1 MPKGERKMK
10 IGNKKSSDR
19 DTFFK
24 LKWLSIAAILSF
36 YFICCSGG
44 EERTY
49 YAIEISG
56 NLIGYSETISSVDP
70 DSGHLLKTDT
80 KSVAL
85 LTLLEQPFNL
95 NTQEVCHYDPDTLNI
110 THYDADVR
118 AGQMFT
124 GSTITI
130 EGNKAQYIPKP
141 KGTLTTI
148 ELESGVLTNEYQ
160 LTKLVSQELGKNG
173 LQEKIYRLLDPTR
186 GRILERIYTYI
197 GEEKIIIEEAEHNC
211 SLYGMKDLTLG
222 LSGKIWLDRESRQP
236 IRTHLSDDT
245 VTYLTDAGVRNRIK
259 RASIDNRI
267 LAKVETRIPDFQ
279 NISHMKV
286 RAIIRSA
293 GEAISSAALNV
304 PGQRF
309 EVTVLDNKIEGVF
322 EISHQPYD
330 GSDAPPFP
338 SGNFYSDPDLV
349 PFLEP
354 ELMIESNDP
363 VLIKKAQELTENAR
377 DSWEAARLLARWV
390 GTEIA
395 GAIPGG
401 SARQTYDSRKG
412 ECGAHSRLF
421 AAFCRAVGI
430 PARMVIGGVYFYRGG
445 GFGQHGWNE
454 VYMGK
459 AGWIPLDATFQ
470 EYDYCDSGHIRIGY
484 MTSFQPVELEVLE
497 YKTGYSNQ

>member
-1 MPKGERKMK
+1 MK
-10 IGNKKSSDR
+10 IGDKRFSHK

-24 LKWLSIAAILSF
+24 LKCLSIAAILSF
-36 YFICCSGG
+36 FFICCSGG

-56 NLIGYSETISSVDP
+56 SLIGYSETISSVDP
-70 DSGHLLKTDT
+70 DSGNLTKTDT

-95 NTQEVCHYDPDTLNI
+95 NTREVCHYDPDTLNMI
-110 THYDADVR
+110 YYDADVR
-118 AGQMFT
+118 AGQMHT

-148 ELESGVLTNEYQ
+148 VLESEVLTNEYQ
-160 LTKLVSQELGKNG
+160 LTELLTQELGKDG
-173 LQEKIYRLLDPTR
+173 LQEKTYRLLDPTL

-197 GEEKIIIEEAEHNC
+197 GEDKIIIEEAEHNC
-211 SLYGMKDLTLG
+211 LLFGMKDLTLG

-236 IRTHLSDDT
+236 IRTHISDDT

-267 LAKVETRIPDFQ
+267 LAKVETRIPDHQ
-279 NISHMKV
+279 KISHMKV

-293 GEAISSAALNV
+293 GEAISAAALNV

-309 EVTVLDNKIEGVF
+309 EGTVTDNRIEGVF
-322 EISHQPYD
+322 EISHNRYD
-330 GSDAPPFP
+330 GNNAPPFP
-338 SGNFYSDPDLV
+338 PRDFQDNLDLM

-363 VLIKKAQELTENAR
+363 VLIKKAHELTENAR

-395 GAIPGG
+395 EAIPGG
-401 SARQTYDSRKG
+401 SARQTYDTRKG

-430 PARMVIGGVYFYRGG
+430 PSRMVMGGVYFNDNGG
-445 GFGQHGWNE
+445 AFGQHGWNE

-459 AGWIPLDATFQ
+459 AGWIPLDTTFQ
-470 EYDYCDSGHIRIGY
+470 EFDYCDSGHIRIGY
-484 MTSFQPVELEVLE
+484 LTSFQPVELEILE
-497 YKTGYSNQ
+497 YVTGYSNQ